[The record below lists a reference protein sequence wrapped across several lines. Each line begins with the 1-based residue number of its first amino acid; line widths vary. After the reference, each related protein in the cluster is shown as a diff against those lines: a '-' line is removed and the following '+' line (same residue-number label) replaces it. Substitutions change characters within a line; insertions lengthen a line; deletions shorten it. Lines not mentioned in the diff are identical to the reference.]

1 MTYTF
6 KLARRLAVSR
16 TFGMLP
22 ALLLFAACTAG
33 DATAPESSTDPLGPQ
48 GDWRPRE
55 TTPVTV
61 SVNPSSVTVETNQL
75 IRFLAYGRNNAGDS
89 VYAPITW
96 QATGGTI
103 LPDGRFSSAAV
114 GTFQVTGHTRVQ
126 GEARIDTSI
135 VEVVRRQP
143 LLLSIQIA
151 PATVTLAPGLSQTF
165 LATGRLKDGRAV
177 PVGVTWNAT
186 GGGIDAGGNYVA
198 GDTAGTYQVI
208 ATNTSMTL
216 ADTATVTITAPPPP
230 PPPPAPPAPPAPA
243 PPEEPPA
250 PVLEKVTLVPAS
262 ATLAPAATRRFTA
275 YGRTTSGDSVAVSV
289 VFTATGGSVTA
300 GGLYTAGSTPGTYRI
315 IAKSGTLAD
324 TSSLTVTRPLGSGPA
339 TGMPFGP
346 FNAWVGNSTLE
357 PNAEVFTLSIGSVNP
372 TNIRDRIEAARARGT
387 KLILAMTGGG
397 HHNYMTDGVFDMA
410 KWQSKMD
417 LYNTSAIRT
426 AVSAGLA
433 DGTIIGN
440 VVMDEPHVTGA
451 GDGNTWGPKGTMT
464 KLRVDQLCRYV
475 KTMFP
480 SMAVGVIHGHNAFE
494 PDKSYQVC
502 EFLVSQFVY
511 RLGDVT
517 KFRDAALAM
526 AARDG
531 MAIVF
536 SMNIKNGGIQAARD
550 GLWNCPPTTGG
561 RGSYEPT
568 CSMTAAQV
576 REWGTVLGTA
586 GCALTMWRYDDNFM
600 AKPENQQAFKDLA
613 ARLATVSPPSCKR
626 P

>member
-22 ALLLFAACTAG
+22 ALLLFAACSGG
-33 DATAPESSTDPLGPQ
+33 DATAPESSIDPLGPQ
-48 GDWRPRE
+48 DDWRPRE
-55 TTPVTV
+55 TIPVTV

-96 QATGGTI
+96 HATGGTI

-114 GTFQVTGHTRVQ
+114 GTFMVMGRTRVD
-126 GEARIDTSI
+126 GDARIDTSV

-143 LLLSIQIA
+143 LLTSIWIT

-165 LATGRLKDGRAV
+165 LVTGRLKDGRAV

-216 ADTATVTITAPPPP
+216 ADTATVTITAPPALPP
-230 PPPPAPPAPPAPA
+230 PPAPPAPA

-250 PVLEKVTLVPAS
+250 PVVEKVTLVPAS
-262 ATLAPAATRRFTA
+262 ATLAPGATRQFTA
-275 YGRTTSGDSVAVSV
+275 YGLTTSGDSVAVSV
-289 VFTATGGSVTA
+289 VFAATGGSVTA

-315 IAKSGTLAD
+315 IATSGTLAD
-324 TSSLTVTRPLGSGPA
+324 TSSLTVTQPLGSGPA
-339 TGMPFGP
+339 TGIPFGP
-346 FNAWVGNSTLE
+346 YNAWVGTATLE
-357 PNAEVFTLSIGSVNP
+357 PNAQVFTASIGSVNP
-372 TNIRDRIEAARARGT
+372 TNIRDRIEAARIKGT

-397 HHNYMTDGVFDMA
+397 HSNYMTDGVFDMA
-410 KWQSKMD
+410 KWESKMN

-426 AVSAGLA
+426 AVSAGVA

-440 VVMDEPHVTGA
+440 VVMDEPHAYGL
-451 GDGNTWGPKGTMT
+451 GDGNTWGPQGTMT
-464 KLRVDQLCRYV
+464 KLRVDQMCGYV
-475 KTMFP
+475 KALFP
-480 SMAVGVIHGHNAFE
+480 TITVGVVHGHSAFE
-494 PDKSYQVC
+494 PSKSYRVC
-502 EFLVSQFVY
+502 QFLVDQYAY
-511 RLGDVT
+511 RRGDVT
-517 KFRDAALAM
+517 QFRDEALAM
-526 AARDG
+526 AGRDG
-531 MAIVF
+531 ITIVF
-536 SMNIKNGGIQAARD
+536 SMNILNGGIQAPRD
-550 GLWNCPPTTGG
+550 GLWNCPLTTTGG
-561 RGSYEPT
+561 RGTYDPN
-568 CSMTAAQV
+568 CRMTGAQV
-576 REWGTVLGTA
+576 REWGTLLGSA
-586 GCALTMWRYDDNFM
+586 GCALTMWRYDDTFM

-613 ARLATVSPPSCKR
+613 ARLATVPAKSCK